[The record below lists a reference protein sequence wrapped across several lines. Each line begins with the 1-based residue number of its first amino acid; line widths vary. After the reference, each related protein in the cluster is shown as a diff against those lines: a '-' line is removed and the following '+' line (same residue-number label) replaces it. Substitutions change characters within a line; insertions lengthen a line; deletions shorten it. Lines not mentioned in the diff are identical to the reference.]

1 MDCDQFYEF
10 TEKVQQY
17 GTTKEDDV
25 LQ

>member
-10 TEKVQQY
+10 TEKVRQY